1 MAIKKITHI
10 DLVGGPK
17 SASSSPKVSKVKKG
31 VKGGRKKA
39 AKGGAANPGKGKGG
53 R

>member
-1 MAIKKITHI
+1 MPIRKITHI
-10 DLVGGPK
+10 NLVGGPK

-31 VKGGRKKA
+31 AKGGRKKA
-39 AKGGAANPGKGKGG
+39 AAVKPGKGKGG